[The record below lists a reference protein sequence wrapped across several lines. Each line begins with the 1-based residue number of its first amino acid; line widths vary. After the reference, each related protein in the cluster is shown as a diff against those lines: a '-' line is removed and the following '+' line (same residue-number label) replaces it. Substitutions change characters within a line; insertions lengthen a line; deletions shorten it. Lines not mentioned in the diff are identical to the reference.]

1 MAITTRWWWVRHAPV
16 INSRPELYGHKD
28 LDCTLADEAAL
39 ARLAEWLPAD
49 AVWVTSHLK
58 RAIAT
63 AEAVRARMVERGL
76 AERGT
81 NQTGAR
87 MVERGLAERGTD
99 QTGARMT
106 ARAGEA
112 AAGRDEGRAAPAL
125 PEPIVDRAFAEQ
137 NFGDWEGLSFDE
149 LKDWLGAGFEAF
161 WKAPAKV
168 AAPAGESFADV
179 IARVADGVARV
190 NEAHAGR
197 NIVAV
202 AHGGSIRAALA
213 HALSLDPDAALTFR
227 IDNLSLTVI
236 EHIRPDTGTFER
248 GARTTWRVASVN
260 AGLNNGVKEW

>member
-1 MAITTRWWWVRHAPV
+1 MALTTRWWWVRHAPV

-39 ARLAEWLPAD
+39 ARLAEWLPKD

-63 AEAVRARMVERGL
+63 AEAVRARI
-76 AERGT
+76 
-81 NQTGAR
+81 
-87 MVERGLAERGTD
+87 AERGTD
-99 QTGARMT
+99 RTGDAQ
-106 ARAGEA
+106 
-112 AAGRDEGRAAPAL
+112 RAAPHL

-149 LKDWLGAGFEAF
+149 LKDWLGDGFEAF

-168 AAPAGESFADV
+168 AAPKGESFADV
-179 IARVADGVARV
+179 IARVADGVARI
-190 NEAHAGR
+190 NAAHGGR

-213 HALSLDPDAALTFR
+213 HALALDPDAALTFR

-236 EHIRPDTGTFER
+236 EHMRPEGDGFER

>member
-39 ARLAEWLPAD
+39 ARLAEWLPGD

-87 MVERGLAERGTD
+87 M
-99 QTGARMT
+99 T

-112 AAGRDEGRAAPAL
+112 AADRDEGRAAPAL
-125 PEPIVDRAFAEQ
+125 AEPIVDRAFAEQ

-179 IARVADGVARV
+179 IARVAEGVARV